1 MSGPRLTPEQAKR
14 LDADAVNT
22 IAALP
27 NIVEFFHGEEMP
39 FSRCDSGN
47 THAWRCRVLDLLADV
62 KALRERA
69 EMAQW
74 RPIESAPKDGTL
86 VLGHNPTWVA
96 PFVVRWGKHNHTPIR
111 GWVRYSDTAVGEGDI
126 EVEPC
131 NPTVWQYFHAPPPE
145 GGGA

>member
-1 MSGPRLTPEQAKR
+1 MRLTPEQAAR

-74 RPIESAPKDGTL
+74 RPIESAPKDGTP
-86 VLGHNPTWVA
+86 VVALGNNFGDPSRGHHVEI
-96 PFVVRWGKHNHTPIR
+96 VVYDAEDECWHRQTKRRRASSIEALDYLTHWQPI
-111 GWVRYSDTAVGEGDI
+111 
-126 EVEPC
+126 P
-131 NPTVWQYFHAPPPE
+131 APPAE
-145 GGGA
+145 GGAG